1 MVKGIEQ
8 FREYFRDFFNL
19 LFYRFSYI
27 VDITSH

>member
-8 FREYFRDFFNL
+8 FRECFKDFFSL